1 MLSFQ
6 RNNNHLFLATE
17 VASITNK
24 GPFGSHECDPYFFQ
38 KPFGN
43 NEEIMEF
50 ANVYEDA
57 QRAEAYAK
65 LEFPGTYYLAYR
77 DLPEIIFKHVKG
89 RKAIDFG
96 CGTGRSTRFL
106 QKMGFDTIG
115 VDIAEDMIKKA
126 RQSDPYGDYRLIK
139 DGDLRQFEEG
149 AYDLILSA
157 FTFDN
162 IPTEKRKVELF
173 KKLGGLLKSEGRII
187 NLVSSPEI
195 YVNEWASFSTK
206 GFPENKRAKCGDK
219 VKIIVTA
226 IDDKRPVEDI
236 IWPDKDYRE
245 TYKKAGLKLIETY
258 KPKAREDEP
267 FEWVNETK
275 IAPWVIYV
283 LRKS

>member
-1 MLSFQ
+1 
-6 RNNNHLFLATE
+6 
-17 VASITNK
+17 
-24 GPFGSHECDPYFFQ
+24 
-38 KPFGN
+38 
-43 NEEIMEF
+43 MEF
-50 ANVYEDA
+50 PNVYEDA

-77 DLPEIIFKHVKG
+77 DLPEIIFEHVKG
-89 RKAIDFG
+89 KKAIDFG

-106 QKMGFDTIG
+106 QKLGFDAVG

-126 RQSDPYGDYRLIK
+126 RQIDPNEDYRLIE
-139 DGDLRQFEEG
+139 DGDFSQFEEG

-162 IPTEKRKVELF
+162 IPTRNRKIELF
-173 KKLGGLLKSEGRII
+173 GKLGALLKIEGKIV

-206 GFPENKRAKCGDK
+206 DFPENKHAKCGDK

-226 IDDKRPVEDI
+226 IDDRRPVEDI

-245 TYKKAGLKLIETY
+245 TYKKAGLELIQTH
-258 KPKAREDEP
+258 KPLAREDEP
-267 FEWVNETK
+267 FEWVSETK
-275 IAPWVIYV
+275 VAPWVIYV
-283 LRKS
+283 LKQS

>member
-1 MLSFQ
+1 LP
-6 RNNNHLFLATE
+6 RREGLRGR
-17 VASITNK
+17 V
-24 GPFGSHECDPYFFQ
+24 
-38 KPFGN
+38 

-50 ANVYEDA
+50 SNVYEDA

-77 DLPEIIFKHVKG
+77 DLPEIIFKYVTGK
-89 RKAIDFG
+89 KAIDFG

-106 QKMGFDTIG
+106 QKLGFHTIG
-115 VDIAEDMIKKA
+115 VDTAEDMIKKA
-126 RQSDPYGDYRLIK
+126 RQIDPKGDYRLIE
-139 DGDLRQFEEG
+139 DGGFSQFEEG

-173 KKLGGLLKSEGRII
+173 KKLGGLLKSEGCIV

-206 GFPENKRAKCGDK
+206 DFPENKSAKCGDK

-245 TYKKAGLKLIETY
+245 TYRKAGLKLIETY

>member
-1 MLSFQ
+1 
-6 RNNNHLFLATE
+6 
-17 VASITNK
+17 
-24 GPFGSHECDPYFFQ
+24 
-38 KPFGN
+38 
-43 NEEIMEF
+43 MEF
-50 ANVYEDA
+50 ANVYDDA

-106 QKMGFDTIG
+106 QKLGFETVG
-115 VDIAEDMIKKA
+115 VDIAEDMIKQAKLI
-126 RQSDPYGDYRLIK
+126 DPKGDYRLIK
-139 DGDLRQFEEG
+139 EGDFSRLDSG

-162 IPTEKRKVELF
+162 IPTKERKVELF
-173 KKLGGLLKSEGRII
+173 EKLRGLLSNEGKIV
-187 NLVSSPEI
+187 NLVSSPDI

-206 GFPENKRAKCGDK
+206 DFPENKHAKCGDK

-236 IWPDKDYRE
+236 IWSDKDYKE
-245 TYKKAGLKLIETY
+245 TYREAGIELIETY
-258 KPKAREDEP
+258 KPLAKEDEP
-267 FEWVNETK
+267 FQWVNETK

>member
-1 MLSFQ
+1 
-6 RNNNHLFLATE
+6 
-17 VASITNK
+17 V
-24 GPFGSHECDPYFFQ
+24 G
-38 KPFGN
+38 
-43 NEEIMEF
+43 IMEF
-50 ANVYEDA
+50 ENVYEDA
-57 QRAEAYAK
+57 RRAEAYAK

-89 RKAIDFG
+89 RKTIDFG

-106 QKMGFDTIG
+106 QKLGFDAIG
-115 VDIAEDMIKKA
+115 VDIAGDMIKKA
-126 RQSDPYGDYRLIK
+126 RQIDPEGDYRLIE
-139 DGDLRQFEEG
+139 DGDLSQFEKG

-162 IPTEKRKVELF
+162 IRTQKRKVELF
-173 KKLGGLLKSEGRII
+173 EKLGSLLNSEGCIV

-206 GFPENKRAKCGDK
+206 DFPENKRAKCGDK
-219 VKIIVTA
+219 VRIIVTA

-236 IWPDKDYRE
+236 IWPDKDYRK
-245 TYKKAGLKLIETY
+245 TYKKSGLKLIETY
-258 KPKAREDEP
+258 KPLAREDEL

>member
-1 MLSFQ
+1 
-6 RNNNHLFLATE
+6 
-17 VASITNK
+17 
-24 GPFGSHECDPYFFQ
+24 
-38 KPFGN
+38 
-43 NEEIMEF
+43 MEF

-106 QKMGFDTIG
+106 QKLGFDAVG
-115 VDIAEDMIKKA
+115 VDIAEDMIKQA
-126 RQSDPYGDYRLIK
+126 RHIDTQGDYRLIVN
-139 DGDLRQFEEG
+139 GNFGQFETSTC
-149 AYDLILSA
+149 DLILSV

-162 IPTEKRKVELF
+162 IPTRKRKVELF
-173 KKLGGLLKSEGRII
+173 EKLGSLLNVEGII
-187 NLVSSPEI
+187 VNLVSSPDI

-206 GFPENKRAKCGDK
+206 DFPENRMAKCGDK

-226 IDDKRPVEDI
+226 IDDRRPVEDI
-236 IWPDKDYRE
+236 IWPDKDYCE
-245 TYKKAGLKLIETY
+245 TYKKAGLELIDTY
-258 KPKAREDEP
+258 KPLAREDEP
-267 FEWVNETK
+267 FQWVNETK